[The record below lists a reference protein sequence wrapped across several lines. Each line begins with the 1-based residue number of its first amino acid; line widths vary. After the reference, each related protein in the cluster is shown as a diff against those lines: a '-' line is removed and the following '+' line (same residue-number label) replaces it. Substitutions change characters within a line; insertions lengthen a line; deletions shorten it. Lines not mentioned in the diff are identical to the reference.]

1 MEFPMTFD
9 IHQIDELDYMSDEG
23 AEKEFD
29 AYCDE
34 LVSLFFDSSEGRKHK
49 EQFPVDAD
57 WVGLF
62 MDYGFRY
69 LGYSIPTLTDDAVEE
84 LITDIL
90 PKKVSL
96 QTREEAMDA
105 IPELAAFWS
114 FVKREYNLQN
124 ANSILKYLNSYSPD
138 KFADSMFD
146 PAKAGMA
153 KSFFMSGQTA
163 GFDMTDMK
171 QSHEYMALYNAS
183 QMLRMEKE
191 QKAKKTD
198 DAKEKKKRKA
208 EKAARKRNRKR

>member
-1 MEFPMTFD
+1 MTFD
-9 IHQIDELDYMSDEG
+9 IHQIDELDYSSDDD
-23 AEKEFD
+23 AEERFD
-29 AYCDE
+29 AYRDGLLE
-34 LVSLFFDSSEGRKHK
+34 LFLDSPEYRQHAQKYPNPGW
-49 EQFPVDAD
+49 AD
-57 WVGLF
+57 SF
-62 MDYGFRY
+62 MDFGFRY
-69 LGYSIPTLTDDAVEE
+69 LGYSIPTMKVNAVEE

-96 QTREEAMDA
+96 QTREDALDA
-105 IPELAAFWS
+105 IPELVAFWS
-114 FVKREYNLQN
+114 FIKREYNLRN
-124 ANSILKYLNSYSPD
+124 ADLILKYLNSYSSD
-138 KFADSMFD
+138 KFVDSMFD
-146 PAKAGMA
+146 SAKAGMA

-183 QMLRMEKE
+183 QMLRMEQE